1 MTIPILSTW
10 IVGGLEGYASRNG
23 GLSASTV
30 AGTIG
35 VASLLE
41 SLSGSETMTEYVQ
54 TKPLSVVMGSLVF
67 FGSIFF
73 LGYQIG
79 NGIRTIIDR
88 EESKEST

>member
-1 MTIPILSTW
+1 MTISILSTW
-10 IVGGLEGYASRNG
+10 IVGGLEGYSSRNG

-41 SLSGSETMTEYVQ
+41 SLSGSDTMTEYVQ
-54 TKPLSVVMGSLVF
+54 TKPLTVVMGCVIF

-73 LGYQIG
+73 LGYNIG
-79 NGIRTIIDR
+79 NAVRTVTDP

>member
-10 IVGGLEGYASRNG
+10 IIGGLEGYASRNG
-23 GLSASTV
+23 GLSANAV

-41 SLSGSETMTEYVQ
+41 SLSGSDTMTEYVQ
-54 TKPLSVVMGSLVF
+54 TKPLSVVMGCFVF

-79 NGIRTIIDR
+79 NGIRTITDR

>member
-54 TKPLSVVMGSLVF
+54 TKPLSVVMGCLVF

-79 NGIRTIIDR
+79 NGIRTITDR